1 MSSEASVHGTVRV
14 RDVVRDVVAEV
25 APEELSVI
33 AGLAQFDDAAV
44 VRMLKRQGNGRREP
58 LGFGLGEI
66 AVMATPVV
74 WLVVD
79 QAARQIGTVAADSA
93 TVGARSLVR
102 RILRRRSAEVTVPSL
117 APEQLAEVHRHIVET
132 AARRGLERER
142 AEALADSVVARLT
155 LSATRA
161 QTDESGESADGRGSG
176 DASSGAGGP
185 AAE

>member
-1 MSSEASVHGTVRV
+1 MSSEASVQGTVRV

-25 APEELSVI
+25 APEESSVI

-44 VRMLKRQGNGRREP
+44 VRLLKQKGNGRREP

-79 QAARQIGTVAADSA
+79 QAARQIGSVAADGA

-117 APEQLAEVHRHIVET
+117 APEQLAEVHRQVLE
-132 AARRGLERER
+132 AATRRGLERER
-142 AEALADSVVARLT
+142 AEVLADAVVARLT
-155 LSATRA
+155 LSAMQA
-161 QTDESGESADGRGSG
+161 QTGESADGHRNG